1 MDETFIFANM
11 TTNLTQC
18 VDVVIINDDLAEIL
32 ESFTIKINESTVLIG
47 ASNTVLL
54 IIDDTPFD
62 RKLTYIC
69 VCHDQGIL

>member
-1 MDETFIFANM
+1 M
-11 TTNLTQC
+11 TTNLILFC
-18 VDVVIINDDLAEIL
+18 VGVVIINDDLAETQ

-47 ASNTVLL
+47 SPNTVAIL
-54 IIDDTPFD
+54 IDDTPLD